1 MSEYEERVTER
12 PQRRGIRK
20 SVYIVP
26 SLLTTANIFCGFY
39 SVTESLRGSVA
50 VSTGSFDEAAV
61 HFTFDSA
68 EALGAAMGSERTGE
82 VMADVANYT
91 TITPVTQMSE
101 IVG

>member
-1 MSEYEERVTER
+1 MIVF
-12 PQRRGIRK
+12 
-20 SVYIVP
+20 SVLYP
-26 SLLTTANIFCGFY
+26 KTDGA
-39 SVTESLRGSVA
+39 
-50 VSTGSFDEAAV
+50 SFDHDYYANSHVPLAIDAWGLDAGQARIEKGLDGPYEAAV

-101 IVG
+101 VVG